1 MSRSLR
7 MAVSALRRDWRGG
20 ELTVLAVALVVAVG
34 SVSSV
39 GFFTSRI
46 ERAMQQQATE
56 LLAADLLLTSRAPL
70 PARYAEEARAR
81 ELATARTMTFRS
93 VVLAG
98 EATEL
103 VELKAV
109 QSGYPLRGTLRTAAQ
124 AFGEEE
130 SESDVPQPGEAW
142 VESRLL
148 LALGIAVG
156 DSIEVGEA
164 SFRVARV
171 LTYEPDRGGEVFAI
185 APRLMMHLNDVPAT
199 ELIAPGSRVN
209 YNLLIAGDR
218 SAVAKYRGWLGQQL
232 QPGESLQGVQ
242 DARPELRTALDR
254 AQQFL
259 GLAALVS
266 VVVSG
271 VAVAIA
277 ARRFALRRWDVAA
290 IMRCL
295 GATQGLVLRLYVLEL
310 LLLGVLAGLAGVA
323 LGYLAQA
330 ALASVLGQLFA
341 GDLPSPGG
349 RPVVPALTTGL
360 VVLAGFALPPVLRLR
375 HVPPLR
381 VLRRDMTPWPGLP
394 GGLYLAALAAVGGL
408 MLWYAGDARLTAW
421 IAGGSLVTLVVLAG
435 LAWLMVKAL
444 GRLRGRVGVS
454 WRFGLANIAR
464 RGGTSVVQTVA
475 LGLGIMVLLV
485 LSLVRADL
493 LEDWRQSLPADAPNY
508 FLINVQPHDV
518 EDLRQ
523 FLAERG
529 VDAAGLYP
537 MVRARLIS
545 INGREVTPEDYPE
558 PRARRLAEREF
569 NLSWADQLSGD
580 NRIVAGEWWGETSGA
595 AAELSVEEGIADSL
609 GFELGDQLHFQVA
622 GQKVEATITS
632 LRSVEWDSFRPNFFV
647 LARPGVL
654 NDFPATW
661 ITSFHLEPGRGALLN
676 DLVRAFPGATVL
688 DVAALM
694 TRVRQIIDRVV
705 LGVEYV
711 FGFTLLAGLLVLYAA
726 IQATRDER
734 MYEGALL
741 RTMGA
746 GRRVLGGGLLAE
758 FALVGALAGTLAA
771 VAAGVIGLGLS
782 EFLFGMSYRPDPWL
796 WLIGAGFGTVGVA
809 VAGYWAT
816 RGVLSRPPLEV
827 LRQG

>member
-1 MSRSLR
+1 MSRSLQL
-7 MAVSALRRDWRGG
+7 AWSTLRRDWRGG

-46 ERAMQQQATE
+46 ERAMQMQATE
-56 LLAADLLLTSRAPL
+56 LLAADLLLSAHSPL
-70 PARYAEEARAR
+70 ASQYATEAQARD
-81 ELATARTMTFRS
+81 LATAHSMTFRS

-98 EATEL
+98 DATEL

-109 QSGYPLRGTLRTAAQ
+109 GPGYPLRGTLRTAAEP
-124 AFGEEE
+124 FGAER
-130 SESDVPQPGEAW
+130 SVRGGPPRGEAW

-156 DSIEVGEA
+156 DSVQVGE
-164 SFRVARV
+164 SVLQVNRV
-171 LTYEPDRGGEVFAI
+171 LAYEPDRGGEVFAI
-185 APRLMMHLNDVPAT
+185 APRLMMHLADVPAT
-199 ELIAPGSRVN
+199 GLIAPGSRVH
-209 YNLLIAGDR
+209 YNLLVAGE
-218 SAVAKYRGWLGQQL
+218 SQTVAAYRRWLLEQL
-232 QPGESLQGVQ
+232 QPGESLQGVE

-254 AQQFL
+254 ARLFL

-277 ARRFALRRWDVAA
+277 ARRFALRRWDMVA

-295 GATQGLVLRLYVLEL
+295 GATQGMVLRLYLLEL
-310 LLLGVLAGLAGVA
+310 LLLGVLAGLAGIA
-323 LGYLAQA
+323 LGYIAQA
-330 ALASVLGQLFA
+330 ALAGVLGQLFA
-341 GDLPSPGG
+341 GTLPPPGA

-381 VLRRDMTPWPGLP
+381 VLRRDMTPWPGIP
-394 GGLYLAALAAVGGL
+394 GGLYVAALAAVGAL
-408 MLWYAGDARLTAW
+408 MFWYAGDARLTAW

-435 LAWLMVKAL
+435 LAWLMVKLL
-444 GRLRGRVGVS
+444 GQLRGRVGVS

-485 LSLVRADL
+485 LTLVRGDL

-508 FLINVQPHDV
+508 FLINIQPHEV
-518 EDLRQ
+518 EDLRR
-523 FLAERG
+523 FLSERG
-529 VDAAGLYP
+529 VDTAGLYP
-537 MVRARLIS
+537 MVRGRLMRV
-545 INGREVTPEDYPE
+545 NGRELAPEDYAE

-569 NLSWADQLSGD
+569 NLSWAGELSGD
-580 NRIVAGEWWGETSGA
+580 NRIVAGQWWSDALGA
-595 AAELSVEEGIADSL
+595 GAELSVEQGIADTL
-609 GFELGDQLHFQVA
+609 GFQLGDQLRFQVA
-622 GQKVEATITS
+622 GRAVEATITS

-661 ITSFHLEPGRGALLN
+661 ITSFYLEPGRGALLN

-694 TRVRQIIDRVV
+694 ARVRQIIDRVV

-711 FGFTLLAGLLVLYAA
+711 FGFTLVAGLLVLYAA

-746 GRRVLGGGLLAE
+746 SRRVIGGGLLAE

-771 VAAGVIGLGLS
+771 VAASVIGLGLS
-782 EFLFGMSYRPDPWL
+782 EFLFGMRYRPDPWL
-796 WLIGAGFGTVGVA
+796 WLLGGGFGTIGVT